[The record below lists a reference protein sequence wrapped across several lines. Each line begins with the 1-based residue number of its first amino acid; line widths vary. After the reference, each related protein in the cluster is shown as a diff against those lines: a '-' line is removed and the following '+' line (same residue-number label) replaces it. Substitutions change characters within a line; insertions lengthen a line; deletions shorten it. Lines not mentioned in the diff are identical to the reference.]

1 MFSLTT
7 MINSHISIPFL
18 EFAPGGTGAQRE
30 SPVVHTASIPLASL
44 LASSLEIL
52 PSPKLIADYICLFC
66 DTVSKIV
73 LSGTI

>member
-30 SPVVHTASIPLASL
+30 SPVVHTASILLASL
-44 LASSLEIL
+44 LASLEIL